1 MASRAC
7 RHRGSGASKVQGHSV
22 RENTLLSLQKAA
34 VNHGDFVEFDVH
46 VTSDGQVVVHHDF
59 EVKMK
64 LGHEIVKLSIPG
76 LTFEQLQRCG
86 GGSGRTGG
94 GHVGTGARTL
104 LLCSDRFMPRLC
116 SPDFT
121 RYMLQPS
128 EDPQNSALDG
138 EKARRK
144 GTLQRNL
151 SSAEDMLR
159 SVFKPAFGS
168 HIGSPPLL
176 GLDVAPRW
184 FLADK

>member
-1 MASRAC
+1 MGLEMGT
-7 RHRGSGASKVQGHSV
+7 RHRGALSDPGAWRS
-22 RENTLLSLQKAA
+22 
-34 VNHGDFVEFDVH
+34 
-46 VTSDGQVVVHHDF
+46 
-59 EVKMK
+59 
-64 LGHEIVKLSIPG
+64 
-76 LTFEQLQRCG
+76 
-86 GGSGRTGG
+86 
-94 GHVGTGARTL
+94 
-104 LLCSDRFMPRLC
+104 C

-176 GLDVAPRW
+176 LGAGVAPRW